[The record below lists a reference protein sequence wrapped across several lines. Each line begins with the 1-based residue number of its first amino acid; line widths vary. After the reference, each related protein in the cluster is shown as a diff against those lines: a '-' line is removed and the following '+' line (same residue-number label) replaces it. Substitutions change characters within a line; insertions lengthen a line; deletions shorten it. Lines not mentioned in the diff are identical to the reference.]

1 MSAQAARRQTL
12 SGNPHERAE
21 ADLSLLMRPE
31 NRKSVIRSIE
41 RLLARRK
48 SQEEAERLARQEAL
62 RHEHAELAKADLEGT
77 RARCRSLAG
86 FIREAWH
93 VLEPET
99 PLIWG
104 WHLDAICD
112 HLEAVTRGEITRLLI
127 TVPPGSSKSL
137 IVSVLWPAWEWSIG
151 RRGLRYLTTSYDE
164 VNITRDA
171 RKHRD
176 LVQSEWYRALFPEV
190 RLTRTAED
198 DFANS
203 DQGGRLAATFVSLTG
218 KRGDRLIY
226 DDPHSAKKAES
237 DDQRYATTQGF
248 REGATNRLNDQKRSA
263 IIVIMQRL
271 HHKDVAGV
279 ILEVPMGYCH
289 LNIPMEFETVDGEGN
304 PLPRVPTAIGWLDPR
319 TEDGELMDP
328 IRFDREVV
336 EDLKRDLGAYAY
348 AGQYQQRPV
357 PREGGLFQRSYFKDK
372 IIQVAPPG
380 TVWCRH
386 WDLAATKLKVTDTK
400 GARTAGVKLGLA
412 QDGSWIVGHMI
423 AIGEEG
429 KAVED
434 TIFTTAHIDG
444 HEVMISLPQDP
455 GQAGKVQKRSYL
467 VKLSGFNV
475 FIRPETGDKVTR
487 AEPFARQ
494 AEGGNVFL
502 LEGAWNQEFLD
513 EVCLFP
519 GGARK
524 DVVDAC
530 SGAFGRLLPRV
541 GSIPSVAA
549 GPEIIQGAESGDDE
563 WDNTPPDEDD
573 EDGEFWG

>member
-1 MSAQAARRQTL
+1 MSAIAASRETL

-21 ADLSLLMRPE
+21 ADLALLLRPE
-31 NRKSVIRSIE
+31 NRKVVIRSIE
-41 RLLARRK
+41 RLLARRTA
-48 SQEEAERLARQEAL
+48 QENAERLARQEAI
-62 RHEHAELAKADLEGT
+62 RHEHAELAKSDLAGS
-77 RARCRSLAG
+77 RARCKSLAG

-104 WHLDAICD
+104 WHLDAICE
-112 HLEAVTRGEITRLLI
+112 HLVAVTEGRINRLLI

-190 RLTRTAED
+190 QLTRTAEG
-198 DFANS
+198 DFANTA
-203 DQGGRLAATFVSLTG
+203 QGGRLAATFSALTG
-218 KRGDRLIY
+218 KRGDRFIY
-226 DDPHSAKKAES
+226 DDPHSAKAES
-237 DDQRYATTQGF
+237 DAQRLTTTTAF

-263 IIVIMQRL
+263 IVVIMQRL

-279 ILEVPMGYCH
+279 ILEVPMGYVH
-289 LNIPMEFETVDGEGN
+289 LNIPMEFETHDGDGK
-304 PLPRVPTAIGWLDPR
+304 PIPKVPTAIGWVDPR
-319 TEDGELMDP
+319 TVDGELMDP
-328 IRFDREVV
+328 VRFDAEVV
-336 EDLKRDLGAYAY
+336 ADLKRDMGAFGW

-372 IIQVAPPG
+372 IIKAAPPG
-380 TVWCRH
+380 TTWCRH

-400 GARTAGVKLGLA
+400 GARTAGVKLGRTPA
-412 QDGSWIVGHMI
+412 GAWVVGHMI

-429 KAVED
+429 MVVED
-434 TIFTTAHIDG
+434 TILATAQTDG
-444 HEVMISLPQDP
+444 YEVMISLPQDP
-455 GQAGKVQKRSYL
+455 GQAGKVQKRSL
-467 VKLSGFNV
+467 ISMLSGYNV
-475 FIRPETGDKVTR
+475 RAQRETGDKVAR
-487 AEPFARQ
+487 AVPVAVQ
-494 AEGGNVFL
+494 AEGGNMYL
-502 LEGAWNQEFLD
+502 LEGSWNEEFLD

-524 DVVDAC
+524 DVVDAL
-530 SGAFGRLLPRV
+530 SGAFGRLLPRE
-541 GSIPSVAA
+541 GEEPPPAA
-549 GPEIIQGAESGDDE
+549 GVEIISS
-563 WDNTPPDEDD
+563 DD
-573 EDGEFWG
+573 EDYLTESGEVDEDAEVWG

>member
-1 MSAQAARRQTL
+1 MSSPAQARQTL
-12 SGNPHERAE
+12 SGNPYERAD
-21 ADLSLLMRPE
+21 ADLNLLLRPE
-31 NRKSVIRSIE
+31 NRQKVIKAIE
-41 RLLARRK
+41 RLQARAK
-48 SQEEAERLARQEAL
+48 SQEEAERLARQESI
-62 RHEHAELAKADLEGT
+62 RHEHAELAKTDLDGS
-77 RARCRSLAG
+77 RARCKSLAG

-99 PLIWG
+99 PLVWG
-104 WHLDAICD
+104 WHLDALCD
-112 HLEAVTRGEITRLLI
+112 HLVAVTDGRITRLLI

-164 VNITRDA
+164 VNITRDC

-190 RLTRTAED
+190 RLTRTAEG

-203 DQGGRLAATFVSLTG
+203 DQGGRLGATFVALTG

-237 DDQRYATTQGF
+237 DEQRFDTTNGF

-304 PLPRVPTAIGWLDPR
+304 PLEVVPTEIGWVDPR
-319 TEDGELMDP
+319 TFDGELMDP
-328 IRFDREVV
+328 VRFDEQVV
-336 EDLKRDLGAYAY
+336 ADLKRDLGPYAWN
-348 AGQYQQRPV
+348 GQYQQRPV

-372 IIQVAPPG
+372 IIKVVPPG
-380 TVWCRH
+380 TVFCRH

-400 GARTAGVKLGLA
+400 GARTAGVKMGRA
-412 QDGSWIVGHMI
+412 PDGRFIICHLV

-434 TIFTTAHIDG
+434 TIEAQAQLDG
-444 HEVMISLPQDP
+444 DGVMISLPQDP
-455 GQAGKVQKRSYL
+455 GQAGKVQKRAYL
-467 VKLSGFNV
+467 NKLAGYNV
-475 FIRPETGDKVTR
+475 RIQRETGDKVTR

-494 AEGGNVFL
+494 CEGGNVYL
-502 LEGAWNQEFLD
+502 LEGPWNDEYVD

-519 GGARK
+519 GGPRK
-524 DVVDAC
+524 DVVDAS
-530 SGAFGRLLPRV
+530 SGAFGRLLPKE
-541 GSIPSVAA
+541 GAEPQTAA
-549 GPEIIQGAESGDDE
+549 GAEVIQGAESGDD
-563 WDNTPPDEDD
+563 WQDPPDD
-573 EDGEFWG
+573 EEGEFWG